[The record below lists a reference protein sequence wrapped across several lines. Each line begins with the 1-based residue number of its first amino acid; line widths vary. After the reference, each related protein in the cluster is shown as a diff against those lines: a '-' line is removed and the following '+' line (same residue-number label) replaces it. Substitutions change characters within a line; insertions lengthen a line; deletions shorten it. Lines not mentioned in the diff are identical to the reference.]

1 MTTTPTYNHTPAHR
15 FPEFQNDG
23 EWEVK
28 RLGEIAEL
36 FAGAT
41 PSTTKPEYWEG
52 GTIPWMSSG
61 EVHNGQ
67 IIDTEKRITQLGYD
81 NCSTKLVPANSV
93 VVALAGQGK
102 TRGTVAIT
110 RIQLCTNQSLCSI
123 LPNETYNSDYL
134 YFYLGSRYETLR
146 QISSGD
152 GTRGGLNLQM
162 LKDFPIPFP
171 PLAEQRRIA
180 ESLSAIDEMISTTNK
195 KYEQLKS
202 YKKGLMQQ
210 LFISSMGGGKILII
224 NNLKIPSL
232 RFPEF
237 ANDKEWDEKKLGEI
251 VMRIT
256 DRNKENNQNVL
267 TISAQYGLVG
277 QYDYFNKNIASADV
291 SNYYLINKGDF
302 AYNKSRSQGH
312 PYGAIKSL
320 RLYKKGVVSPLYI
333 CFRTKGKDYDCDF
346 LEYYFDTDLI
356 DEEIGKI
363 AQEGARNHGLLNI
376 STTEFFDNVTIFV
389 PTLPEQRKIAICLSS
404 IDENINAYTEKV
416 VQLGQYKKGL
426 MQQMFPQNQMN

>member
-1 MTTTPTYNHTPAHR
+1 MTTTPTYNHIPALR
-15 FPEFQNDG
+15 FPEFQNNG
-23 EWEVK
+23 EWKFVH
-28 RLGEIAEL
+28 GNEL
-36 FAGAT
+36 FE
-41 PSTTKPEYWEG
+41 PIVNKN
-52 GTIPWMSSG
+52 
-61 EVHNGQ
+61 HNS
-67 IIDTEKRITQLGYD
+67 DLPVLAITQDQGAVPRDLIDYKVIVSEKSVAGY
-81 NCSTKLVPANSV
+81 KV
-93 VVALAGQGK
+93 VEVGDFIISLRSFQGGIEYSNYK
-102 TRGTVAIT
+102 G
-110 RIQLCTNQSLCSI
+110 LCSPAYIILRKKNDTICNDFYRYYFKSSRFITDLNRNIEGIRDGKMISYQQFSDII
-123 LPNETYNSDYL
+123 LPY
-134 YFYLGSRYETLR
+134 
-146 QISSGD
+146 
-152 GTRGGLNLQM
+152 
-162 LKDFPIPFP
+162 P

-180 ESLSAIDEMISTTNK
+180 ESLSSIDEMISNTNK

-202 YKKGLMQQ
+202 YKRGLMQQ

-320 RLYKKGVVSPLYI
+320 RLYKKGVLSPLYI

-389 PTLPEQRKIAICLSS
+389 PTLPEQRKIARCLSS

-426 MQQMFPQNQMN
+426 MQQLFVNI